1 MKRYSSEIVTRNM
14 NFTMCTPM
22 GMCMCMCSIV
32 ALQKVNR
39 I

>member
-22 GMCMCMCSIV
+22 GMCMCSIV